1 MAITSPSSFACFALI
16 VVFVEGR
23 GICPPGTYWDHAL
36 GKCDQ
41 CSSICNYM
49 EQQGTVTS
57 CESNC
62 PGYKSSHDVPPK
74 PEDIAPIENKDTKST
89 DGVTIGVSVAAS
101 IIIISIIAGALLL
114 RRSRRSRAATVP
126 SQILDTS
133 APMLSTGHAR
143 ENRQEEQDHELD
155 RGIPVNDGA
164 H

>member
-1 MAITSPSSFACFALI
+1 MAITSPSSFACFTLI

-49 EQQGTVTS
+49 EQQGTVMS
-57 CESNC
+57 CQSNC
-62 PGYKSSHDVPPK
+62 PGYNSSHDVLPK
-74 PEDIAPIENKDTKST
+74 PEDIAHIKDKDTKSI
-89 DGVTIGVSVAAS
+89 DGVTIGVSVAAC
-101 IIIISIIAGALLL
+101 IITISIIAGALI
-114 RRSRRSRAATVP
+114 RRSRRNRDTTVP
-126 SQILDTS
+126 CQIQDTS
-133 APMLSTGHAR
+133 APMLYTGHAR
-143 ENRQEEQDHELD
+143 EKRQEEQDHELN